1 MPGPATQVAFP
12 GSVISQS
19 VTSRVCLEKG
29 DCRVLS
35 YLSKKQTCFSSLS
48 VTFCLILCKGSNKH
62 LVTCQK
68 GFLRYF
74 HRKMGIIV
82 SVVCTL
88 HCPGSFDFY
97 HEGEGGQ
104 DKEMEEKYSSGESGA
119 DC

>member
-1 MPGPATQVAFP
+1 
-12 GSVISQS
+12 
-19 VTSRVCLEKG
+19 
-29 DCRVLS
+29 
-35 YLSKKQTCFSSLS
+35 
-48 VTFCLILCKGSNKH
+48 
-62 LVTCQK
+62 
-68 GFLRYF
+68 
-74 HRKMGIIV
+74 MGIIV